1 MKYLILVLLLISPL
15 RLLAEKENYYYK
27 SQKRNTSLEVGMAAG
42 YNFINEI
49 DNVEL
54 EGFSSNLII
63 GVASTHF
70 DKWLID
76 GSLEIIAGPNDKQN
90 MKVDFGGTGFSL
102 RGAYSVIGSFRPNNA
117 FGPALTASYQF
128 LSGRN
133 PTDYSNSINGKT
145 ITSWSIKTRS
155 FILMPALYYRSF
167 KSARQVTNDPAYLT
181 TRVEGWMISLGVAIP
196 TFLEYSLKQTSE
208 ESGSSSSSGKLGG
221 YAIQLSAQIFLGM

>member
-1 MKYLILVLLLISPL
+1 ML
-15 RLLAEKENYYYK
+15 NW
-27 SQKRNTSLEVGMAAG
+27 T
-42 YNFINEI
+42 
-49 DNVEL
+49 
-54 EGFSSNLII
+54 GFSSNLII

-133 PTDYSNSINGKT
+133 PTDYSNSINGKQ
-145 ITSWSIKTRS
+145 
-155 FILMPALYYRSF
+155 LH
-167 KSARQVTNDPAYLT
+167 
-181 TRVEGWMISLGVAIP
+181 LGVSKPDHSFSCQHCIIEASN
-196 TFLEYSLKQTSE
+196 LHVR
-208 ESGSSSSSGKLGG
+208 
-221 YAIQLSAQIFLGM
+221 